1 MSFAFLSSVCKN
13 LLEFKDI
20 RKGKENWANLSIV
33 GRIDSKVECR
43 GRIHILKKTDLLG
56 CVLMNALEPPFQ
68 AGYRVEVGWDSF
80 SEYYSREL
88 KFI

>member
-1 MSFAFLSSVCKN
+1 MGKSVHS
-13 LLEFKDI
+13 
-20 RKGKENWANLSIV
+20 WQ
-33 GRIDSKVECR
+33 DSKVECR

-56 CVLMNALEPPFQ
+56 CALMNALEPPFQ

-88 KFI
+88 KVYIGALGIG